1 MLAQSAHQNYH
12 VIKAH
17 GNLQEGNFSAA
28 ITGLQAQALSD
39 GLFSNTEPLSHRL
52 VPIRESGWK
61 NFDVTQAVH
70 YWLRNKRH
78 EPMFLEVWIE
88 GERVGS
94 HASEMAK
101 AVRFTSQDPKDKALG
116 KPELVLYTLD
126 LEDYGYVRHLLIDLC
141 CLWCSFAPE
150 LLHCVC
156 QPRACSSCP
165 HKKPL

>member
-1 MLAQSAHQNYH
+1 M
-12 VIKAH
+12 
-17 GNLQEGNFSAA
+17 GFS
-28 ITGLQAQALSD
+28 LMPSPC
-39 GLFSNTEPLSHRL
+39 SCRL

-70 YWLRNKRH
+70 YWLRNKRQ

-116 KPELVLYTLD
+116 KPELVLYTLN
-126 LEDYGYVRHLLIDLC
+126 LEDYGYV
-141 CLWCSFAPE
+141 
-150 LLHCVC
+150 
-156 QPRACSSCP
+156 
-165 HKKPL
+165 